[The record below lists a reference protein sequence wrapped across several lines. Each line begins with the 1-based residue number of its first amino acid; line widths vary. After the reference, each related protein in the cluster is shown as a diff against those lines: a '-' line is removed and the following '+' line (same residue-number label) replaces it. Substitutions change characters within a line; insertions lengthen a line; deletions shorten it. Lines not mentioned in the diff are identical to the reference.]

1 MTDAHRAERPAGRP
15 MTRWYMVLHFAG
27 ASWHSCGIASVRP
40 FTGFIRHVRGGD
52 FCFRDTG
59 DSNAART
66 VCLGTLRRAAR
77 PRLDSRR
84 SRCVRQILSNSRSGD
99 LRTRGLLTWT
109 VINGPS
115 VTADQYN
122 LS

>member
-1 MTDAHRAERPAGRP
+1 
-15 MTRWYMVLHFAG
+15 MTRWNMVFHFTG
-27 ASWHSCGIASVRP
+27 ASRHSCGIASVRS

-52 FCFRDTG
+52 LCFRGTG

-66 VCLGTLRRAAR
+66 VFLGTLRRAAHS
-77 PRLDSRR
+77 RLDSRR
-84 SRCVRQILSNSRSGD
+84 SRCVRQILWNSRSGD
-99 LRTRGLLTWT
+99 LRTKGLLTWT

-115 VTADQYN
+115 VTADRYN